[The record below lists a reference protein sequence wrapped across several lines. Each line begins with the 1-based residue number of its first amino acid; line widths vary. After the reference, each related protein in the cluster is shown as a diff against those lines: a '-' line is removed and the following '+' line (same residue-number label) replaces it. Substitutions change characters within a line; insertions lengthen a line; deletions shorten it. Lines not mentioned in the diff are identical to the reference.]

1 VTANA
6 KVFFSHAS
14 EDKPIVRQVLRLLT
28 DTYPEVEPWLDEFE
42 IISGQ
47 SLLEKIGQGMDASEK
62 FLIFL
67 SPTSI
72 RKPWVLAELR
82 DALTLDIQGVKPDFV
97 IPVIVEG
104 LETLPPFLRDKKHID
119 LTKLTQDKWLPE
131 MKAAIDGR
139 FADRKVEDQPNL
151 LVRRERHTSRPNLG
165 TLVFY
170 ANFWAERL
178 ALQIETSA
186 PILAYETSWRVGGFR
201 GGYTEHHALLES
213 ADGSRFGLN
222 VARRGELLSPKEE
235 FELRYRMPK
244 GVDAFASFIAFR
256 KWDGSGHSSTFEVLP
271 FSFGGDGASDLPR
284 LPQVDDE
291 D

>member
-1 VTANA
+1 MTANA
-6 KVFFSHAS
+6 RVFFSHAS

-42 IISGQ
+42 IVSGQ
-47 SLLEKIGQGMDASEK
+47 SLLEKIGQGMDGAEK
-62 FLIFL
+62 FLVFL

-72 RKPWVLAELR
+72 KKPWVLAELR

-104 LETLPPFLRDKKHID
+104 LDALPPFLRDKKHID

-139 FADRKVEDQPNL
+139 FADRKVEDEPNL
-151 LVRRERHTSRPNLG
+151 VVRCERHPTRVNLG
-165 TLVFY
+165 TLVFS

-178 ALQIETSA
+178 SFQIETTA
-186 PILAYETSWRVGGFR
+186 PILVHKTGWRTGGFR
-201 GGYTEHHALLES
+201 GAYTEHRANLQSVDASRYLLNIARQGES
-213 ADGSRFGLN
+213 
-222 VARRGELLSPKEE
+222 LSPKET
-235 FELRYRMPK
+235 FEVRYRMPK
-244 GVDAFASFIAFR
+244 GVDAFASVVAFR
-256 KWDGSGHSSTFEVLP
+256 KWDGSGPSSTIHVMATKFE
-271 FSFGGDGASDLPR
+271 GDRVDDLPR
-284 LPQVDDE
+284 FPQVDDE